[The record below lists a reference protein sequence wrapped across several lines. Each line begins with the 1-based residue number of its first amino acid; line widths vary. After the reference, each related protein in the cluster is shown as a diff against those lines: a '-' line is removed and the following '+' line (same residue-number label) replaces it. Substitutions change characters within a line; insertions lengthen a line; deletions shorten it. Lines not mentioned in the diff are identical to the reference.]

1 MFAVEIAA
9 AEAPLVLAL
18 DIGTSSVRA
27 LLFDAQARQV
37 RIPVARR
44 ETRLHVSQDG
54 ASELEPDHLLT
65 SLWACVD
72 ECCQAAGSQ
81 VNRIGG
87 VAISTFVS
95 NLLGMDA
102 NGRAVTPLMTYA
114 DTRPSLDA
122 LHLRNRLDEAALH
135 DRTGTHIHPSYLP
148 ARFMW
153 IRRAH
158 PEWLSLVRHW
168 ISIGEYLAWQLF
180 GSLAVSFSVASWTG
194 LLERRLLTWDDELLG
209 ALALD
214 GLNLSVLVDVDQPW
228 RGLRPEFARRWPALR
243 NVPWFPAVGDGAAA
257 NIGSG
262 CHAAGRLALTVGTS
276 SALRVVTTE
285 PVERVPEGL
294 WCYRVDRQRALLGGA
309 MSEGGNIYAWLCQT
323 LNLEGIAD
331 LEQALAELPPAGP
344 DLVFLPLLL
353 GERSPG
359 WQGQL
364 RGALN
369 GLSLATTPLEI
380 LRAGL
385 EGVAARL
392 ALIYHLLHPA
402 LSAEPE
408 VIASGGALLNSP
420 AWLQIIADTL
430 GRPVTT
436 WQTEEATA
444 RGAALLALQSMGVF
458 PDLASAPE
466 LSDTIVQP
474 DAGRHQIYL
483 LAGRRLQEL
492 YGAVCGLQP

>member
-1 MFAVEIAA
+1 MFAVEADA

-54 ASELEPDHLLT
+54 ASELDPDHLLT
-65 SLWACVD
+65 SLWASVD
-72 ECCQAAGSQ
+72 ECYQKAGSLMNQ
-81 VNRIGG
+81 IGG

-95 NLLGMDA
+95 NLLGLDA
-102 NGRAVTPLMTYA
+102 SGRPVTPLMTYA
-114 DTRPSLDA
+114 DTRPAPDA
-122 LHLRNRLDEAALH
+122 LRLKNRLDEAVLH

-153 IRRAH
+153 IQRTH
-158 PEWLSLVRHW
+158 PEWLSRVRYW
-168 ISIGEYLAWQLF
+168 VSIGEYLARQLF
-180 GSLAVSFSVASWTG
+180 GSLAVSLSVASWTG
-194 LLERRLLTWDDELLG
+194 LLDRRLLAWDGELLG
-209 ALALD
+209 DLPLD
-214 GLNLSVLVDVDQPW
+214 GLSLSVLVDIDQPW
-228 RGLRPEFARRWPALR
+228 RGLRPEFASRWPALQ

-262 CHAAGRLALTVGTS
+262 CTTADRLALTIGTS
-276 SALRVVTTE
+276 SALRVVTSE
-285 PVERVPEGL
+285 PVEQVPQGL

-309 MSEGGNIYAWLCQT
+309 MSEGGNIYAWLGRI
-323 LNLEGIAD
+323 LNLEAIAD
-331 LEQALAELPPAGP
+331 LEQALAELPPVGP
-344 DLVFLPLLL
+344 ELIFLPLLL

-369 GLSLATTPLEI
+369 GLSLATTPVEI
-380 LRAGL
+380 LRAGM

-392 ALIYHLLHPA
+392 ALIYKLLRPA
-402 LSAEPE
+402 ISAQPE
-408 VIASGGALLNSP
+408 VIASGGALLHSP

-430 GRPVTT
+430 GQPVTT

-444 RGAALLALQSMGVF
+444 RGAAMLALRSMGVF
-458 PDLASAPE
+458 LDLASAPE
-466 LSDTIVQP
+466 LSGTILQP
-474 DAGRHQIYL
+474 DAGRHQTYL
-483 LAGRRLQEL
+483 LAGQRLEAL
-492 YGAVCGLQP
+492 YDAVCALQA